1 MISACWAPR
10 ESYCWKKIKNILTN
24 LSSIWSNASL
34 KWHQN
39 YNNQSFFWQNMMYF
53 DPSSNT
59 VNIFEPKFKIISR
72 RQKKS
77 RSKILYIKP
86 ITCYLVKKSEKPE
99 RCFKNKKFGWY
110 VKHGRASP
118 TRYGGVLCKKIL
130 YAITKIKHLFNM
142 KASVLVNEQ
151 TQRKGKELLPKL

>member
-1 MISACWAPR
+1 MKSTVNQWVQSFFKRTMISAYWAPR

-39 YNNQSFFWQNMMYF
+39 YNNQSFFLAKYDVFRSKQQYSKYLLTEIQN
-53 DPSSNT
+53 
-59 VNIFEPKFKIISR
+59 NIKKT
-72 RQKKS
+72 KKS

-99 RCFKNKKFGWY
+99 RCFKNKKIWVVCETWQSFSDSIRWGA
-110 VKHGRASP
+110 V
-118 TRYGGVLCKKIL
+118 
-130 YAITKIKHLFNM
+130 
-142 KASVLVNEQ
+142 
-151 TQRKGKELLPKL
+151 